1 LIDRSCC
8 GAQYGGCLRANL
20 FSSAETREK
29 TMTTFQL
36 KQADSYQRHG
46 SIAVMPAVCLWVN
59 NVV

>member
-1 LIDRSCC
+1 
-8 GAQYGGCLRANL
+8 
-20 FSSAETREK
+20 
-29 TMTTFQL
+29 MTTFQL